1 MTVIDFEALFWPNY
15 ISKVPALDIKLTF
28 WYWSFICKIFIQ
40 PWKKLSYSIE
50 IPKLIKCYQNNKIL
64 TDKILPNLVFFD
76 FFVFCL
82 FTFLTVLIT
91 HRVIRVLV
99 KKYVYS
105 LDFLNIFRSIF
116 TVVPNDILS
125 NSVFFRA
132 EIFCPT
138 VNFWA

>member
-1 MTVIDFEALFWPNY
+1 MPA
-15 ISKVPALDIKLTF
+15 PALDIKLTF
-28 WYWSFICKIFIQ
+28 WYWSFICKIFIG
-40 PWKKLSYSIE
+40 PWKKQSYSIE
-50 IPKLIKCYQNNKIL
+50 IPKLIKCYRNSKIL
-64 TDKILPNLVFFD
+64 TDKILPNLVFFYFFLFL
-76 FFVFCL
+76 FFVCL
-82 FTFLTVLIT
+82 PFLTVLIT
-91 HRVIRVLV
+91 HRVIRLLV